1 MGPHPLPGHALDG
14 ETAPVDIEED
24 PSVLLLLLAGR
35 PGAVVW
41 RRGAGLLLGAA
52 AEEAVRAGA
61 LGAAVSA
68 QLGRRRA
75 GPAGRVGSR
84 HRRPGG
90 RLEVSGRE
98 SSSGSQS
105 LLWFV
110 AAGELMLISE
120 GEPGRA
126 EETLNH
132 IRGHFPSRR
141 WTENAIKKPS
151 ETYFH
156 NSTIGLTAV
165 LLK

>member
-1 MGPHPLPGHALDG
+1 MGPHPLPGHGLDG
-14 ETAPVDIEED
+14 ETGPVDVEED

-75 GPAGRVGSR
+75 GAAGGVGSR
-84 HRRPGG
+84 HRRPAG

-105 LLWFV
+105 LLWFG
-110 AAGELMLISE
+110 AAGDFMLISE

-126 EETLNH
+126 QETLKH
-132 IRGHFPSRR
+132 TTGRFPS
-141 WTENAIKKPS
+141 
-151 ETYFH
+151 
-156 NSTIGLTAV
+156 
-165 LLK
+165 

>member
-1 MGPHPLPGHALDG
+1 MHQPKSAHLGQICGVPYPVHHLLALRVHGSHVGPHPLPGHALDG

-75 GPAGRVGSR
+75 GPAGGVGSR

-98 SSSGSQS
+98 
-105 LLWFV
+105 
-110 AAGELMLISE
+110 
-120 GEPGRA
+120 
-126 EETLNH
+126 
-132 IRGHFPSRR
+132 
-141 WTENAIKKPS
+141 
-151 ETYFH
+151 
-156 NSTIGLTAV
+156 
-165 LLK
+165 